1 MAIDDAT
8 VDETDVSRRARPGAT
23 LPWEARLL
31 LTLALLA
38 LYYFGHR
45 LPLPLVSGRFEELP
59 GLASRVNLLAFG
71 FTPLFTGFLLVELF
85 SVATTPGRRLRQAG
99 TAGRARLNRAALGT
113 SLVLAAVQALGF
125 AMTLETMSSPAGAPF
140 VADPGAGFVLVTMA
154 TVAAT
159 TAAIFVL
166 ANLLSSYGIGNG
178 FALLTLVDLVP
189 PLLRSWRPDPELEA
203 GSLVPAFW
211 LLGLAVLAVLLIQ
224 SLRRAEATHTP
235 AFPQGILPVMWTG
248 AILSFLVLRLWGS
261 IRWDSWMLYAALGL
275 AAVALF
281 SWLCFH
287 LFSSRARLEANLP
300 EPAEVLDG
308 LAATLRRRLPLAT
321 ALLAAGTVGFVA
333 WQRNQLVSVLAT
345 TGFVDLLLVVTI
357 GFDLVEQYRFMKR
370 NGPTARLVQLDNVHF
385 SYRLTARLEEEGI
398 DALARGHVLR
408 SLYFFFGP
416 LYKIDVLVPEEDLED
431 ARGVLAELEVARE
444 VKVF

>member
-8 VDETDVSRRARPGAT
+8 DYVAERARPRAA
-23 LPWEARLL
+23 LPWEARFL
-31 LTLALLA
+31 LTLVLLA
-38 LYYFGHR
+38 LYHFGHR
-45 LPLPLVSGRFEELP
+45 LPLPLVQGHFEELP
-59 GLASRVNLLAFG
+59 GLASRINLLRFG

-99 TAGRARLNRAALGT
+99 TVGRASLNRAALGT
-113 SLVLAAVQALGF
+113 SLVLAALQALAF
-125 AMTLETMSSPAGAPF
+125 AKALETMNSPAGEPF
-140 VADPGAGFVLVTMA
+140 VAEPGLGFVLVTMA
-154 TVAAT
+154 TVTAM
-159 TAAIFVL
+159 TAAVFVL
-166 ANLLSSYGIGNG
+166 ANLLSDYGIGNG
-178 FALLTLVDLVP
+178 FALLNLVELGRQV
-189 PLLRSWRPDPELEA
+189 LGSWRTEPRLENGLA
-203 GSLVPAFW
+203 VPGFW
-211 LLGLAVLAVLLIQ
+211 LLGLAVLTVLLIRH
-224 SLRRAEATHTP
+224 LRGAEATHTP
-235 AFPQGILPVMWTG
+235 GFPQGIVPVMLTG
-248 AILSFLVLRLWGS
+248 ALLAFLISRYWGS
-261 IRWDSWMLYAALGL
+261 VQGEPWMLYSALGL
-275 AAVALF
+275 VAVALF

-308 LAATLRRRLPLAT
+308 LASLLRRRLPLAT
-321 ALLAAGTVGFVA
+321 ALLAAGTVGFIA
-333 WQRNQLVSVLAT
+333 WQRDILVSDLAT
-345 TGFVDLLLVVTI
+345 TGFVDLILGVTI

-385 SYRLTARLEEEGI
+385 SYRLAARLEEEGI
-398 DALARGHVLR
+398 DALARGHVMR